1 MDVGHDAIDTLFASV
16 RRALGEE
23 SSHRLSSSS
32 SSSSSSRISGSISTT
47 DDTNVRQSTSSR
59 AGAAVT
65 ARKTPLVAV
74 AAAAAVA
81 QRTDPATRC
90 AMGAVVD
97 NGFPAGSSSNLGA
110 AGCAV
115 LGQANARRVP
125 TNAAGARR
133 GGRVHSSAHETVLH
147 NAIEKNAE
155 ETLRDLSERRQHADM
170 ARRARLAHMVARRDA
185 FGHLA
190 ECRLAQARAQSL
202 AKTRRLLVQSAD
214 STRRLQELLH
224 ECVGEYEKARLRG
237 ARRRRLSAEACD
249 SVLAGKILDLRW
261 SRFCSRLEEDSL
273 GLVVARDLGDPM
285 AITAAAGDPPH
296 PTSVA
301 ARGGDAA
308 AAAAATKVASLVAP
322 LLASRGLGDARVL
335 RVVALSPC
343 SGSGGGGGG
352 GPGSTSADS
361 HRRRSRGFGPGT
373 VDDNGGGRALSHG
386 GQRRGDGRVAG
397 GGGGGGGG
405 GGVVRALREAAVQSK
420 KAGGENVS
428 ASAAAVLAVPA
439 GTSTPAVADVVRR
452 AVLCANGGLAT
463 ALLPCKDDEDDAVV
477 SESRSH
483 GSTGGD
489 RVAFRSIPGGP
500 RRWSAVVG
508 HPDAAAVGK
517 GSPASCKGSSS
528 AKRTGREGGGGSGS
542 GSGCGTQCAVV
553 EAEPGLLLSS
563 SHLLWTLR
571 PPFDTNAVHDGHPCR
586 RSGGGGGVGS
596 ADASSGAAREEARE
610 GGSPRSAVDSTG
622 GGRSG
627 GWAAAAATTGDGGCG
642 AEARA
647 RSGGR
652 GSSIGGGGGGGR
664 RRDFDREVAWIG
676 AAPVGSR
683 VYYCLEEAE
692 WEASRWRRRR
702 ERELSSSSPYPV
714 ATTTERDE
722 GSPPPQSAVGGGD
735 AACDGAGGG
744 HADRKGGGGQEKY
757 MEGAGNAGSGND
769 RTAASVF
776 AKSVSAM
783 LAETYLRPKP
793 PSSGGNAGESRVLE
807 REEGSAQSNRL
818 VTPKH
823 VGGEG
828 LLRANQATASAEEK
842 ETVAGVR
849 GGDEQLGGSFWGAFV
864 GGGEGGRASAPSFV
878 VSGTVDDHRKRGRL
892 KAAPDGGS
900 ADDDRRLEALAS
912 VPDVLVAGPG
922 AERPIG
928 DHDNRRTGD
937 HSSSETLASGGDRGG
952 LSGSG
957 SRPVPPAAGAS
968 TANAAA
974 ATATPPTPPRRR
986 QLHFAPAGVL
996 QLLGTAHCREFV
1008 KALPPP
1014 ARARVLALTQAFPDG
1029 TLPPIGHLYVPLAP
1043 ARPGKDTLTAGSGPP
1058 LLGALVQL
1066 LPARAVRELLQIYVA
1081 TTRAVGEAEGG
1092 SGGGGVRRRR
1102 RCRRTSG
1109 LLAAAPPPPPPTP
1122 LTARY
1127 RGVVR
1132 RGSDDDAGTDDG
1144 GHTESRRW
1152 SSGGPPG
1159 REEGSPGEGDGCS
1172 GAGGGDRANLAA
1184 TPPSAV
1190 DVLPDEPPTSSSA
1203 SPVGIGRTGTWPA
1216 APSCPGDGVEGANG
1230 GPTSS
1235 GGEVPADN
1243 VEDDAEAAWN
1253 AHRRRTPLCS
1263 TADSEADAPISSS
1276 LRAPFRHTYVA
1287 VLAPPLAQLPSP
1299 FSSAAGSGGSGGG
1312 NGQSATTNKAR
1323 AAAGGRGQTPLS
1335 GASALILQ
1343 LETPVTATGSSLS
1356 SFGAVQDRGT
1366 CGAAAAVAGCGNG
1379 DEAVVVGRNWGA

>member
-1 MDVGHDAIDTLFASV
+1 
-16 RRALGEE
+16 
-23 SSHRLSSSS
+23 
-32 SSSSSSRISGSISTT
+32 
-47 DDTNVRQSTSSR
+47 
-59 AGAAVT
+59 
-65 ARKTPLVAV
+65 
-74 AAAAAVA
+74 
-81 QRTDPATRC
+81 
-90 AMGAVVD
+90 MGAVVE
-97 NGFPAGSSSNLGA
+97 NGCPAGSSSNLGA

-115 LGQANARRVP
+115 LGQAKARRVL
-125 TNAAGARR
+125 TSAAGARR

-202 AKTRRLLVQSAD
+202 AKTRRLLLQSAD

-261 SRFCSRLEEDSL
+261 FRFCSRLEEDSL
-273 GLVVARDLGDPM
+273 GLIVARDLGNPT
-285 AITAAAGDPPH
+285 AITTAAGDPPQ

-308 AAAAATKVASLVAP
+308 AAAAATKVASLVTP
-322 LLASRGLGDARVL
+322 LLASRGFGDARVL

-343 SGSGGGGGG
+343 HGGGGGG

-405 GGVVRALREAAVQSK
+405 DVVRALREAAVQSK

-439 GTSTPAVADVVRR
+439 GTSPPAVADVVRR

-463 ALLPCKDDEDDAVV
+463 ALLPCKDDDDDAAV

-483 GSTGGD
+483 GSSGGD

-508 HPDAAAVGK
+508 PPDAAAVGK
-517 GSPASCKGSSS
+517 GSPASS
-528 AKRTGREGGGGSGS
+528 
-542 GSGCGTQCAVV
+542 
-553 EAEPGLLLSS
+553 
-563 SHLLWTLR
+563 
-571 PPFDTNAVHDGHPCR
+571 
-586 RSGGGGGVGS
+586 
-596 ADASSGAAREEARE
+596 
-610 GGSPRSAVDSTG
+610 
-622 GGRSG
+622 
-627 GWAAAAATTGDGGCG
+627 
-642 AEARA
+642 
-647 RSGGR
+647 
-652 GSSIGGGGGGGR
+652 
-664 RRDFDREVAWIG
+664 
-676 AAPVGSR
+676 
-683 VYYCLEEAE
+683 
-692 WEASRWRRRR
+692 
-702 ERELSSSSPYPV
+702 
-714 ATTTERDE
+714 TTTERDE

-793 PSSGGNAGESRVLE
+793 PSSGGNAGVSRVLE
-807 REEGSAQSNRL
+807 REEGSTQSDRL

-864 GGGEGGRASAPSFV
+864 GGGEGGCASAPSFV

-928 DHDNRRTGD
+928 DHDNRRIGD
-937 HSSSETLASGGDRGG
+937 HSSRETLASGGERGG

-957 SRPVPPAAGAS
+957 SSPVPPAAGAS

-986 QLHFAPAGVL
+986 QLHFAPAGVR

-1058 LLGALVQL
+1058 LLGALVQP

-1122 LTARY
+1122 LTARD

-1132 RGSDDDAGTDDG
+1132 SGCEDDAGTDDG

-1152 SSGGPPG
+1152 SSGGQPG
-1159 REEGSPGEGDGCS
+1159 REEGSPGEGGGCS

-1203 SPVGIGRTGTWPA
+1203 PPVGIGRTGTRPA
-1216 APSCPGDGVEGANG
+1216 APSCPGDGVEGADG

-1243 VEDDAEAAWN
+1243 VEDDAEAAWS
-1253 AHRRRTPLCS
+1253 ARRRRTPLCS
-1263 TADSEADAPISSS
+1263 TADSGADAPISSS

-1287 VLAPPLAQLPSP
+1287 VLAPPLAQPPSP

-1323 AAAGGRGQTPLS
+1323 AGGGGRGQTPLS

-1356 SFGAVQDRGT
+1356 SFGAVQDRGQ

-1379 DEAVVVGRNWGA
+1379 DGAVVVGGTGGARGGGGGAGSEMPRRVCGWRACLADAVAGPLCPVHLELKRFLDGKAAKTGGVSDAFRFLPPGSGPKRRSSLRKRRAAAAAAAAPAATEAGTARVVAALSAVDGGGEGELSVMRSMSPLLAELLNGKLGTTIAMFCRRAAAEARAPGRRGPVLRAAQNFLRGSGGAPETVQGGMTQKGSAKFRCR

>member
-1 MDVGHDAIDTLFASV
+1 
-16 RRALGEE
+16 
-23 SSHRLSSSS
+23 
-32 SSSSSSRISGSISTT
+32 
-47 DDTNVRQSTSSR
+47 
-59 AGAAVT
+59 
-65 ARKTPLVAV
+65 
-74 AAAAAVA
+74 
-81 QRTDPATRC
+81 
-90 AMGAVVD
+90 
-97 NGFPAGSSSNLGA
+97 
-110 AGCAV
+110 
-115 LGQANARRVP
+115 
-125 TNAAGARR
+125 
-133 GGRVHSSAHETVLH
+133 
-147 NAIEKNAE
+147 
-155 ETLRDLSERRQHADM
+155 LRDLSERRQHADM
-170 ARRARLAHMVARRDA
+170 ARRARLAHMAARRDA

-202 AKTRRLLVQSAD
+202 AKTRRLLLQSAD

-273 GLVVARDLGDPM
+273 GLVVARDLGDPT

-343 SGSGGGGGG
+343 SGSGDG
-352 GPGSTSADS
+352 GPGSTNADS
-361 HRRRSRGFGPGT
+361 HRRRLRGFGPGT
-373 VDDNGGGRALSHG
+373 VDGNGGGRALSHG

-397 GGGGGGGG
+397 GGD
-405 GGVVRALREAAVQSK
+405 VVRALREAAVQSE

-439 GTSTPAVADVVRR
+439 GTSPPAVADVVRR

-463 ALLPCKDDEDDAVV
+463 ALLSCKDDDDDAAV

-483 GSTGGD
+483 GSSGGD
-489 RVAFRSIPGGP
+489 RVAFRSISGGP

-508 HPDAAAVGK
+508 PPDAAAVGK
-517 GSPASCKGSSS
+517 GSLASGKGSDW
-528 AKRTGREGGGGSGS
+528 AKKTGREGGGGG
-542 GSGCGTQCAVV
+542 GSGCGNRCTVV

-571 PPFDTNAVHDGHPCR
+571 HPFDTNAVHEGHPRR
-586 RSGGGGGVGS
+586 RSGGGGGGGGS
-596 ADASSGAAREEARE
+596 ADASGGAAGGDARE
-610 GGSPRSAVDSTG
+610 GGSARSAADSTG
-622 GGRSG
+622 GGESG
-627 GWAAAAATTGDGGCG
+627 GWAAAATTTGDGGCG
-642 AEARA
+642 AEVRA

-652 GSSIGGGGGGGR
+652 GSSIGGGGGR
-664 RRDFDREVAWIG
+664 RRDLDREVAWIG

-702 ERELSSSSPYPV
+702 ERELPSSSPYPV
-714 ATTTERDE
+714 TTTTERDGE
-722 GSPPPQSAVGGGD
+722 SPPPQSAVGGGD
-735 AACDGAGGG
+735 AVCDGAGGG
-744 HADRKGGGGQEKY
+744 HADRQGGGGQGRY
-757 MEGAGNAGSGND
+757 TEGAGNAGSEND

-793 PSSGGNAGESRVLE
+793 PCSGGNAGESPVLE
-807 REEGSAQSNRL
+807 REEGSAQSERL
-818 VTPKH
+818 ATPKH
-823 VGGEG
+823 VGSEG
-828 LLRANQATASAEEK
+828 LLRANQAAVSAEEE

-849 GGDEQLGGSFWGAFV
+849 GGDEHLGGSFWGAFV
-864 GGGEGGRASAPSFV
+864 GGGEGGCASAPSFV
-878 VSGTVDDHRKRGRL
+878 VSGTVDDHRRRGRV
-892 KAAPDGGS
+892 KAAPDGGG
-900 ADDDRRLEALAS
+900 ADDDRHLEALAS

-922 AERPIG
+922 VERPMG
-928 DHDNRRTGD
+928 DHDNCRTGER
-937 HSSSETLASGGDRGG
+937 SSRETLASGGERGG
-952 LSGSG
+952 LGGSG
-957 SRPVPPAAGAS
+957 SSPVPPAVGAS

-986 QLHFAPAGVL
+986 LHFAPGGVL
-996 QLLGTAHCREFV
+996 QLLGTPHCREFV
-1008 KALPPP
+1008 KALPPQ
-1014 ARARVLALTQAFPDG
+1014 ARAHVLALAQAFPDG
-1029 TLPPIGHLYVPLAP
+1029 TLPPIGQLYVPLAP
-1043 ARPGKDTLTAGSGPP
+1043 ARPGMDTLTAKSGPP
-1058 LLGALVQL
+1058 LLGALVQP

-1122 LTARY
+1122 LTARD

-1132 RGSDDDAGTDDG
+1132 SGCDDDAGREDG
-1144 GHTESRRW
+1144 SA
-1152 SSGGPPG
+1152 
-1159 REEGSPGEGDGCS
+1159 GEGGGCS
-1172 GAGGGDRANLAA
+1172 GAGGGDRTNLAA

-1203 SPVGIGRTGTWPA
+1203 PPVGIGRPGTRPA
-1216 APSCPGDGVEGANG
+1216 APSCPGDGVEGADG
-1230 GPTSS
+1230 GPASS
-1235 GGEVPADN
+1235 GGELPADN
-1243 VEDDAEAAWN
+1243 VEDDAEAVWSAL
-1253 AHRRRTPLCS
+1253 RRRTPLCS
-1263 TADSEADAPISSS
+1263 TADSGADAPILSS
-1276 LRAPFRHTYVA
+1276 LRAPFRHTYVT
-1287 VLAPPLAQLPSP
+1287 VLAPPPAQPPSP
-1299 FSSAAGSGGSGGG
+1299 FSTAAGSGGSGGG

-1323 AAAGGRGQTPLS
+1323 AGGGGRGQTPLS

-1343 LETPVTATGSSLS
+1343 LETPVTATGSPWS
-1356 SFGAVQDRGT
+1356 SFGTVQDRGP
-1366 CGAAAAVAGCGNG
+1366 CGAAAAVAGRGNG
-1379 DEAVVVGRNWGA
+1379 DGAVVVGGTGGARGGAGGAGSEMPRRVCGWRACLADAVAGPLCPVHLELRGFLDGKAAKTGGVSDAFRFLPPGSVPKRRSSLRERRAAAAAAAAAAATDAGTARVAALAAVDGGGEGELSVIRSMSPLLAELLNGKLGTTIAMFCRRAAAEARAPRRRG